1 MQEPFDILKSLDRAQ
16 APELYPQLMQ
26 RIEETRRRRIP
37 VARVRTVT
45 LLFICLLSA
54 EAYITFRQH
63 SRDRQREAQLLV
75 SPVDNS
81 LYHE

>member
-1 MQEPFDILKSLDRAQ
+1 MQEPFDILRSLDRAE

-26 RIEETRRRRIP
+26 RIEEKHRQRIP

-54 EAYITFRQH
+54 EAYISFRQYN
-63 SRDRQREAQLLV
+63 RERQRELQFLV